1 MTMDNTS
8 IDFSKVDDKEIEF
21 DFSKLRGRIKEIYG
35 TQTAFA
41 LAMLMN
47 EATLSNKLNNNV
59 EFSPKEII
67 RACFLLC
74 INLKEVD
81 IYFFTFKVQKNE
93 LKWWRH
99 DKREEVIICG
109 LRKNTKK
116 ANRNI
121 CRARKSKCKSKNRKE
136 VRTNEKR

>member
-1 MTMDNTS
+1 MNTS
-8 IDFSKVDDKEIEF
+8 NTKIDFSKIKDEDIEF

-67 RACFLLC
+67 RACLLLS
-74 INLKEVD
+74 IKLEEVN
-81 IYFFTFKVQKNE
+81 IYFFTLKVQETEQK
-93 LKWWRH
+93 
-99 DKREEVIICG
+99 
-109 LRKNTKK
+109 
-116 ANRNI
+116 
-121 CRARKSKCKSKNRKE
+121 
-136 VRTNEKR
+136 

>member
-1 MTMDNTS
+1 MINNAK
-8 IDFSKVDDKEIEF
+8 IDFSKIKDEYIEF

-67 RACFLLC
+67 RACLLLSIDFKE
-74 INLKEVD
+74 INL
-81 IYFFTFKVQKNE
+81 YFFTLKIQKTE
-93 LKWWRH
+93 QK
-99 DKREEVIICG
+99 
-109 LRKNTKK
+109 
-116 ANRNI
+116 
-121 CRARKSKCKSKNRKE
+121 
-136 VRTNEKR
+136 